1 MRMMFESFARGLL
14 GIRYGRVFREM
25 AVCALL
31 FWAFHSAGYQIRIAS
46 EVLYIMSMLCAAGVM
61 WRTVS
66 SAENAEH
73 LDGLLMLPFHRQKLI
88 FACVGACGIYTLFTA
103 VMPLTAV
110 LAAVAVQGRAEWVLS
125 CLCAGNGIGMAAA
138 VWLYRKHK
146 TLMVCWG
153 AFQIM
158 GIFCLE
164 TGFLRCLLAG
174 DLVLVLLLLAKADAY
189 ELRLYEEKGKA
200 RRTGSGKYA
209 VFRYFVRYL
218 TAHKNYLA
226 NTGMLAAVA
235 AALPLFFQGMD
246 RQFVLP
252 IGFAI
257 LSLNTP
263 LGVLLSCDPSLE
275 RAVRSLPGQIRGFFA
290 PYGVFVFLCNGAL
303 DLVFLGSWQIC
314 GNQTLPADYGM
325 AVLFCVLGAAGTV
338 FMEYFFPIREWKT
351 ENDLWRHP
359 RKYVVPAALLLAAG
373 IVCEV
378 LVL

>member
-14 GIRYGRVFREM
+14 GIRHRRVFREA

-31 FWAFHSAGYQIRIAS
+31 FWALRSTGYRIRIAS

-66 SAENAEH
+66 SAENAGH
-73 LDGLLMLPFHRQKLI
+73 LDGLLLLPFHRQKLI

-103 VMPLTAV
+103 VMPLTAA
-110 LAAVAVQGRAEWVLS
+110 LAAVAVQGPAEWALS
-125 CLCAGNGIGMAAA
+125 WLCAGNGIGMAAA

-146 TLMVCWG
+146 ALMVCWG
-153 AFQIM
+153 VFQIM

-164 TGFLRCLLAG
+164 TGFLWCLLAG
-174 DLVLVLLLLAKADAY
+174 NLMLVLLLLAKADAY
-189 ELRLYEEKGKA
+189 ELRPYAEKGKA
-200 RRTGSGKYA
+200 RRTGSGSGKYA
-209 VFRYFVRYL
+209 VFRYFVRHL

-246 RQFVLP
+246 RPFVLP
-252 IGFAI
+252 IGFAV

-275 RAVRSLPGQIRGFFA
+275 RAVRSLPGQIRGFFV
-290 PYGVFVFLCNGAL
+290 PYGVFVLLCNGAL
-303 DLVFLGSWQIC
+303 DLIFLWSWQIC
-314 GNQTLPADYGM
+314 GNPAVPADYGM

-373 IVCEV
+373 IVSEII
-378 LVL
+378 

>member
-1 MRMMFESFARGLL
+1 MRVMFESFARGLL
-14 GIRYGRVFREM
+14 GIRYRRVFREA

-31 FWAFHSAGYQIRIAS
+31 FWALRSTGYRIRIAS

-66 SAENAEH
+66 SAENAGH

-103 VMPLTAV
+103 VMPLDAV
-110 LAAVAVQGRAEWVLS
+110 LAAVAVQGPAEWALS

-146 TLMVCWG
+146 DLMVCWG

-164 TGFLRCLLAG
+164 TGFLWCLLAG
-174 DLVLVLLLLAKADAY
+174 NLMLVLLLLAKADAY
-189 ELRLYEEKGKA
+189 ELRPYEEKGKA

-209 VFRYFVRYL
+209 VFRYFVCYL

-235 AALPLFFQGMD
+235 VVLPRFFQGMD
-246 RQFVLP
+246 RPFVLP
-252 IGFAI
+252 IGFAV

-314 GNQTLPADYGM
+314 GNRTLPADYGM
-325 AVLFCVLGAAGTV
+325 AVLFCA
-338 FMEYFFPIREWKT
+338 
-351 ENDLWRHP
+351 
-359 RKYVVPAALLLAAG
+359 LAAG

>member
-1 MRMMFESFARGLL
+1 MIHEFFLISEILT
-14 GIRYGRVFREM
+14 GIVR
-25 AVCALL
+25 
-31 FWAFHSAGYQIRIAS
+31 
-46 EVLYIMSMLCAAGVM
+46 
-61 WRTVS
+61 
-66 SAENAEH
+66 
-73 LDGLLMLPFHRQKLI
+73 
-88 FACVGACGIYTLFTA
+88 
-103 VMPLTAV
+103 
-110 LAAVAVQGRAEWVLS
+110 
-125 CLCAGNGIGMAAA
+125 MAAA

-164 TGFLRCLLAG
+164 TGFLWCLLAG

-246 RQFVLP
+246 RPFVLP

-275 RAVRSLPGQIRGFFA
+275 QAVRSLPGQIRGFFA

>member
-1 MRMMFESFARGLL
+1 MRMMFESFARRML
-14 GIRYGRVFREM
+14 GIRYGRVFREG

-31 FWAFHSAGYQIRIAS
+31 FWALRSTGYRIRIAS

-66 SAENAEH
+66 SAENAGH
-73 LDGLLMLPFHRQKLI
+73 LDGLLMMPFHRQKLV

-110 LAAVAVQGRAEWVLS
+110 LAAVAVQGPAEWALS
-125 CLCAGNGIGMAAA
+125 CLCAGNGIAMAAA
-138 VWLYRKHK
+138 VWLYRRHK
-146 TLMVCWG
+146 ALMMCWG
-153 AFQIM
+153 SLLTI
-158 GIFCLE
+158 GLFCLE
-164 TGFLRCLLAG
+164 TDLLWCLPAG
-174 DLVLVLLLLAKADAY
+174 NLLMVFLLLAEADAY
-189 ELRLYEEKGKA
+189 ELRPYAEKGKA
-200 RRTGSGKYA
+200 RKKGSGKYA
-209 VFRYFVRYL
+209 VFRYFARYL

-235 AALPLFFQGMD
+235 VVLPQFFQGMD

-252 IGFAI
+252 IGFAV

-263 LGVLLSCDPSLE
+263 LGILLSCDPSLE
-275 RAVRSLPGQIRGFFA
+275 QAVRTLPGQIRGFFA

-314 GNQTLPADYGM
+314 GNPAVPADYGM
-325 AVLFCVLGAAGTV
+325 AVLFCALGAAGTV
-338 FMEYFFPIREWKT
+338 FMEYFFPIRGWKT

-373 IVCEV
+373 IVSEII
-378 LVL
+378 